1 MEQAVQIIYKKDKE
15 IIIKKNQYTQTIQII
30 KKLEENLKARII
42 GESK

>member
-42 GESK
+42 EESK

>member
-42 GESK
+42 GEGK